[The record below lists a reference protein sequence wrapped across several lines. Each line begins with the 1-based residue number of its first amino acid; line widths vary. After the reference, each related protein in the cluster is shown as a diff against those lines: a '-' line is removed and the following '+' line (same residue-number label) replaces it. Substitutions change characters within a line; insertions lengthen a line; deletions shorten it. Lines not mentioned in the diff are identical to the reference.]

1 MMIFD
6 ASDSR
11 GFGDLAGTDA
21 AGAHLHVLRSP
32 IHHRAHALE
41 IGQPPPFGYI
51 VGVGDVAPGHRTL
64 AADFTSLR
72 HSNSSSR
79 TPHGAELNNTGSA
92 DFQVRHR
99 PEEKNSTL
107 LGALSDKRRVQ

>member
-1 MMIFD
+1 MMVCD

-11 GFGDLAGTDA
+11 GFGDLAGTDT
-21 AGAHLHVLRSP
+21 AGAHLQVLRSP
-32 IHHRAHALE
+32 IHHRAYTLE
-41 IGQPPPFGYI
+41 IGKPSPFGYI
-51 VGVGDVAPGHRTL
+51 VGVGDVAPSHRAL

-79 TPHGAELNNTGSA
+79 TPHGVELNSTGSA
-92 DFQVRHR
+92 DFQVRER
-99 PEEKNSTL
+99 MMKKNSTI

>member
-1 MMIFD
+1 MISFD

-21 AGAHLHVLRSP
+21 AGAHLHVLRSA
-32 IHHRAHALE
+32 IHHRAYALE
-41 IGQPPPFGYI
+41 IGKPSPFGYI
-51 VGVGDVAPGHRTL
+51 MGVGDVAPSHRAL

-79 TPHGAELNNTGSA
+79 TPHGVELNSTGGA
-92 DFQVRHR
+92 DFQVRDR
-99 PEEKNSTL
+99 VTKKNSTL
-107 LGALSDKRRVQ
+107 LETLSCKPGVQ